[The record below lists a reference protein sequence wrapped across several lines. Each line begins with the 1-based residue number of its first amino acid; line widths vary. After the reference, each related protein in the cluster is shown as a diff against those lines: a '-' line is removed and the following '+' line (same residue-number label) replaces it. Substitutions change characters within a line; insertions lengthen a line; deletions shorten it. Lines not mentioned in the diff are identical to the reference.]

1 MSVSTVNN
9 TLPLYEEESL
19 FKPVGKKELDQYDF
33 MNLLITQLQYQD
45 PMKPMD
51 TYEMASQLAQFSNME
66 STLRMADNMEKLL
79 DYQTSQNNL
88 QLLTL
93 LDTQVEVVGNTLGVN
108 KGVPGGGEFTLP
120 EGADTC
126 VLEIYDAGGHLVQ
139 MFDKG
144 ALSSGAY
151 PLEWDGKDAR
161 GETVADGAYTY
172 KVKAYSALGAQLAVD
187 YRARGKVTGITF
199 DNGAAQMKLDNY
211 VAADVGSVVS
221 VIR

>member
-1 MSVSTVNN
+1 MSVSTVN
-9 TLPLYEEESL
+9 TTFPLYEEESL

-51 TYEMASQLAQFSNME
+51 TYEMASQLSQFSNMQ

-93 LDTQVEVVGNTLGVN
+93 LDTQVEVVGNTMGVN
-108 KGVPGGGEFTLP
+108 DGVPGGGEFTLP

-126 VLEIYDAGGHLVQ
+126 VVEIYDAGGHLAQ
-139 MFDKG
+139 MLDQG
-144 ALSSGAY
+144 ALSSGTY
-151 PLEWDGKDAR
+151 PLKWDGKDAR

-172 KVKAYSALGAQLAVD
+172 WVKAYSALGEQLTVD
-187 YRARGKVTGITF
+187 YRASGKVTGITF
-199 DNGAAQMKLDNY
+199 DNGAAQLKLDNY
-211 VAADVGSVVS
+211 VGIDVGSVVS
-221 VIR
+221 VL